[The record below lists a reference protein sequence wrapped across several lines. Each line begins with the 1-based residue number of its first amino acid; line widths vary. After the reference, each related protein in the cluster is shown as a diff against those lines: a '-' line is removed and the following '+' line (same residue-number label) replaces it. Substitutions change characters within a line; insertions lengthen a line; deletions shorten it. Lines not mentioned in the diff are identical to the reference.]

1 MAFGRAKKKISDETV
16 LYECAVAALGRRMRS
31 VAELKRLLRQRVPEG
46 SVGEALIQAV
56 ITRLKE
62 QRYLNDAEYASAYSS
77 YRRDNEKFGRLRV
90 VSELKSRGVQGE
102 VIEKAVSGAYA
113 EVNEEELARD
123 FLRRKRLQKPAN
135 EKQAARVFRA
145 MARAGF
151 TPIRGGGARLEAFDC
166 RQRDHHVDQVFDL
179 GQFVALVASDER
191 ERTGGDLDATHAG
204 LG

>member
-135 EKQAARVFRA
+135 EKQVRHVD
-145 MARAGF
+145 AGDEEQQCSSS
-151 TPIRGGGARLEAFDC
+151 AESQDC
-166 RQRDHHVDQVFDL
+166 RAHIADDVV
-179 GQFVALVASDER
+179 R
-191 ERTGGDLDATHAG
+191 ERADDAPDLPGRG
-204 LG
+204 LRRCEEARQLQARITD